1 MRENIPLRTELY
13 NKCLEYIENRLNNIQ
28 SAMNAALE
36 SGNDETKSSA
46 GDKHETARAM
56 MQLEQEKNANIL
68 AQTLELKKTLNKINL
83 YQQTD
88 TASLGNII
96 ITNKEK
102 FYISISAG
110 KITFDNEIYYAI
122 SPLSPIALKLMGLKA
137 NQEFIYNEKL
147 YLILQIL

>member
-1 MRENIPLRTELY
+1 MLENIPLRTELY
-13 NKCLEYIENRLNNIQ
+13 NKCLEYIENRLNHIQ